1 MSGGLNFN
9 QKQSDRFRVAG
20 IRKVSI
26 ENRLNT
32 DNKKAASG
40 GF

>member
-1 MSGGLNFN
+1 MYGSLIFKKN
-9 QKQSDRFRVAG
+9 QSDTFRVAG
-20 IRKVSI
+20 IKEVRI